1 MAEITIKELIDDLK
15 DDLRFEVISGKDGLS
30 RKITQVDINRP
41 GLALIKYFKHFGYQ
55 RIQVLGKGEIS
66 YLHDISKK
74 ERDGILKEIFQY
86 EIPCFIVDWGQPVPD
101 ELIGLSNLHNIP
113 IISTPVPTG
122 KLTASLIIYLEEKF
136 TEQTLEYG
144 TLVDICGVG
153 VLLKGKHSVGKSECA
168 LELIERGHRLIAD
181 DSVLIKKIGNTL
193 IGEAPPATANCIEIR
208 GLGIINIQ
216 ELFGFSAICEKKEI
230 ELVLHLE
237 LWDKEKEYERVG
249 LEKEQEKEKKR
260 IRILDVSIPKM
271 VIPVGP
277 GRNMAVIA
285 EAAALNHRLKKMGKK
300 PLNNF
305 MKNA

>member
-15 DDLRFEVISGKDGLS
+15 DDLRFEVIAGQKGLS
-30 RKITQVDINRP
+30 RLITQADINRP

-74 ERDGILKEIFQY
+74 EREGILKNIFQY

-101 ELIGLSNLHNIP
+101 ELIELSNSHNIP

-122 KLTASLIIYLEEKF
+122 KLTTNLTLYLEEKF
-136 TEQTLEYG
+136 TESTHQYG
-144 TLVDICGVG
+144 TLVDIYGVG
-153 VLLKGKHSVGKSECA
+153 VLLTGKHSVGKSECA

-181 DSVLIKKIGNTL
+181 DGVLIKRIGNTL
-193 IGEAPPATANCIEIR
+193 IGEAPPKTANHIEIR
-208 GLGIINIQ
+208 GLGIINVQ

-230 ELVLHLE
+230 ELILHLE
-237 LWDKEKEYERVG
+237 IWDDKKEYDRVEPS
-249 LEKEQEKEKKR
+249 EKPMK
-260 IRILDVSIPKM
+260 ILDVSVPKM
-271 VIPVGP
+271 LIPVGP
-277 GRNMAVIA
+277 GRNMSVIA
-285 EAAALNHRLKKMGKK
+285 EIAALNHRLKKMGKK

-305 MKNA
+305 IK